1 MAYTY
6 MTAASSLYTSLHNT
20 WTGGF
25 QALVNAQFDNTFTA
39 YQILEEKPFA
49 SGSYVLMDVRVN
61 RAVDAL
67 TGQKLGDD
75 YKTILFKNLT
85 HATTLG
91 NLYYFDNNYWLV
103 TNTEV
108 IKNLIA
114 SCMVRRCNNTLR
126 WQDSNGGIHSVPCFI
141 DYTISRSRDMISK
154 DSPVTPAGYIGVTC
168 QFNTTTNTIE
178 RSQRFLFGNPSNWV
192 GYKILGGGIAN
203 YNNLT
208 TNNNMSAGLLNFTM
222 ESNYENTDKDDLV
235 NGIANVNQYV
245 YNLTLSSASLTNQT
259 GQASQ
264 LIATVT
270 LNNDTVSRTVF
281 WNTSSSQIATCASGL
296 VSMIAAG
303 SCIVTGSL
311 ANNSDVF
318 DSCSVIVSASSVS
331 NYEIIVNPDI
341 NYILE
346 SQSGSY
352 TTYLY
357 LNSASQVDA
366 FTYAISGSVPTN
378 HYIFTSGSN
387 SFIVTNIE
395 KYLTYPMII
404 TCTSGSFSKVVQL
417 NLRGSW

>member
-6 MTAASSLYTSLHNT
+6 MTAGSSLYTSLHNA

-39 YQILEEKPFA
+39 YQILEESPFG

-75 YKTILFKNLT
+75 YKTILFKNTT
-85 HATTLG
+85 HATALG

-108 IKNLIA
+108 IKNLAA

-126 WQDSNGGIHSVPCFI
+126 WLDSNGGIHSAPCFI

-168 QFNTTTNTIE
+168 QFNSITNTIE
-178 RSQRFLFGNPSNWV
+178 RNQRFLFGNINNWV
-192 GYKILGGGIAN
+192 GYRILGGGIGN

-208 TNNNMSAGLLNFTM
+208 TTDNMSAGLIVYTM
-222 ESNYENTDKDDLV
+222 ESNYENFDKDDLV
-235 NGIANVNQYV
+235 NGIANVYQYDYV
-245 YNLTLSSASLTNQT
+245 LTLSSGSITNQV
-259 GQASQ
+259 GQSSQ
-264 LIATVT
+264 LTASVT
-270 LNNDTVSRTVF
+270 LNNDTVSRTVY
-281 WNTSSSQIATCASGL
+281 WNTSSSSIATCASGL
-296 VSMIAAG
+296 VNMIAAG

-311 ANNSDVF
+311 MNNSSVF

-331 NYEIIVNPDI
+331 NYEIIVTPSTNF
-341 NYILE
+341 ILE
-346 SQSGSY
+346 GQTLSY
-352 TTYLY
+352 DTGLY
-357 LNSASQVDA
+357 LNGTRTSGS
-366 FTYAISGSVPTN
+366 FNYAVSGSVPSANYT
-378 HYIFTSGSN
+378 FTSGSD
-387 SFIVTNIE
+387 SFSVLNIE
-395 KYLTYPMII
+395 KYLTDPMII
-404 TCTSGSFSKVVQL
+404 TCTSGSYSKVVQL